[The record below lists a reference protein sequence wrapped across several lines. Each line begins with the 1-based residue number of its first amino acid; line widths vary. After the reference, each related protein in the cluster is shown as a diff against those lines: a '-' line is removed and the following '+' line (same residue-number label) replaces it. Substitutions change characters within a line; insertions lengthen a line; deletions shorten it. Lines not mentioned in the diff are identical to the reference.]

1 MTNNISPA
9 QVLELQEA
17 LNVLNERIHY
27 LEANNNRAT
36 SSGPSPKVC
45 LPEKF
50 DGTISK
56 YRDFVVSI
64 ENILVLNGERYPT
77 DEIKVRFIGTLL
89 TRDALSWFRGLVESN
104 SDLLKSYKKFM
115 DEFKTLFDD
124 PLKHRHARAAID
136 RLKQGKGSVLTY
148 AAKFRRLA
156 SDTGYNND
164 ALTEHFRKGL
174 GDEVKDV
181 LATALDEP
189 TDIELLIPYCI
200 RIDNRLY
207 DRRIE
212 RSGNRSASKV
222 SFKLSSES
230 SSPSP
235 MDLDAMKLN
244 ENKKLTKEERERRI
258 QNKLCLYCG
267 EAGHRLAQCSRKN

>member
-1 MTNNISPA
+1 MTSNINA
-9 QVLELQEA
+9 LELQDA
-17 LNVLNERIHY
+17 LNALNGRIHY
-27 LEANNNRAT
+27 LESARVT
-36 SSGPSPKVC
+36 STLSPKIC

-56 YRDFVVSI
+56 YRDFIVSI
-64 ENILVLNGERYPT
+64 ENIFVLNGDRYPT

-89 TRDALSWFRGLVESN
+89 SRDALAWFRGLVETHSE
-104 SDLLKSYKKFM
+104 LLKSYGKFM
-115 DEFKTLFDD
+115 DEFKLLFDD

-136 RLKQGKGSVLTY
+136 RLKQGKGSVLSY

-174 GDEVKDV
+174 SDEVKDV
-181 LATALDEP
+181 LSTCLDEP
-189 TDIELLIPYCI
+189 MDIESLIPYCI

-207 DRRIE
+207 DRRVE
-212 RSGNRSASKV
+212 RSGNRGNSKGT
-222 SFKLSSES
+222 FKATQGPTSGSSTA
-230 SSPSP
+230 P
-235 MDLDAMKLN
+235 MDLDAMKL
-244 ENKKLTKEERERRI
+244 EGKKKLTNEERERRI

-267 EAGHRLAQCSRKN
+267 EAGHRLAQCPRKN